1 MSTKKHEHDEHQE
14 AVKHDRQPEYHE
26 HAEQKPAHGLPDHGL
41 VEPADDIH
49 KEFREQDRIREQQQ
63 IEAQTPV
70 STQAGVTPSGNPFP
84 FSASLNEPQTVSLPV
99 PENVVVPVPSISSI
113 LPNECAIGDDD
124 FTLDVSG
131 ENFFPDSVI
140 WFAGHAEPTTY
151 NEEEKTLSTGV
162 KPSLWT
168 EPAVVKCQV
177 KNGPEV
183 SNEVDFTFTDV
194 AAKAKRKR

>member
-1 MSTKKHEHDEHQE
+1 MSTKKHDHDEHIEHVEHVEQ
-14 AVKHDRQPEYHE
+14 
-26 HAEQKPAHGLPDHGL
+26 HAEPTTTAGE
-41 VEPADDIH
+41 VPAD
-49 KEFREQDRIREQQQ
+49 
-63 IEAQTPV
+63 AV
-70 STQAGVTPSGNPFP
+70 FP
-84 FSASLNEPQTVSLPV
+84 FTHSINEPQTVSLPL
-99 PENVVVPVPSISSI
+99 PEGVKVPVPSISSI

-177 KNGPEV
+177 KNGPEA
-183 SNEVDFTFTDV
+183 SNEVDFTFNDV
-194 AAKAKRKR
+194 SGSRMGTHPKRKR